1 MNKYGILGFIPGLM
15 LIVFSLHAQETRYF
29 SDVQKE
35 IVLGK
40 ELFKGAKYN
49 AAYRQFEK
57 IREMADEKS
66 EISSEAYYYM
76 ALSALRSEHVTGDKM
91 LNNFIKDY
99 ADSPYANYAKFYLGE
114 FQFDKKRFSQAVK
127 TLGGVEREGLAA
139 TDRVKCGYMM
149 GYSYLMTNELDI
161 ALNEFMMI
169 KNKNHIL
176 AKPALYYW
184 AHINYLKNNFEAALD
199 GFRQLEKDP
208 NFNKIIP
215 MYVSNIYYKQ
225 ERYQEVV
232 NYIVPIIND
241 VEEAYKPELSKITG
255 DSYFHLRRYSDAIRF
270 LEYYHQSKGQKSRE
284 DNYIM
289 GYSYYTTG
297 SIEKSIPYLEKA
309 SRGNDLLAQNGY
321 YHLADAYIR
330 TNQKEKA
337 RVAFE
342 AASEINAD
350 AGMKEDALFNYAK
363 LTYELSYSP
372 FNETIKAFDK
382 YIALYPNSERN
393 TAAYQYLVEVF
404 MITKNYRDAI
414 TSIEKIKN
422 RNPELNK
429 AYQRVTYFRGIEL
442 FNNQSYDQAI
452 RLFDTSLQNNYTPA
466 ITASARFWKS
476 ESLYRTGDYNAAIT
490 GFNQFLQA
498 QGASS
503 LPEFYEA
510 YYSLGYSYFK
520 LEDYQAAG
528 ANFNKYLNV
537 NEGKR
542 TKKMA
547 DVYNRIGDTWFVSRQ
562 YNEAGATYQKAF
574 SMKIYDAD
582 YALYQM
588 AFCNGLMQNQPAKIT
603 QLTNLV
609 ISYPQSAWLDHAL
622 YELGRSYEQER
633 KYADAKRQYQSIIDK
648 FRESTYYPKALLQ
661 MGLIHYN
668 TADFQNSLKYY
679 QQVAENFG
687 GTQEAQSAM
696 LGIKNCYIEM
706 NNVEAYFTYA
716 NKKGNTTVVTAT
728 EQDSITYMA
737 AEKQFMSG
745 NPNAAAQLQRY
756 LQQFPNGSF
765 VLNAH
770 FYLAEAL
777 YNQAKYAE
785 SLEHYQYVCRQP
797 VSEFRETAL
806 DKASVMLFNANKY
819 AEALDMFNQLEN
831 LANAQNKIR
840 AITGKMRCYFRLD
853 KYREAI
859 EEAAKL
865 KKTDKVTEPLIKE
878 AAFITGKSN
887 FILGNYDLAL
897 PGIKEAAVETKT
909 AQGAEAKYL
918 LAEIYFKQQN
928 LVSAE
933 KEVMDFIDKGTSFQ
947 FWLAKSFILLSDVY
961 VAKKDDFQAKHTLQ
975 SLIENYTNQTDGIT
989 AEARAK
995 LAALEAREKKDSEPA
1010 QNNVMQIKLNQ

>member
-1 MNKYGILGFIPGLM
+1 MNKYGILGFFPGLM
-15 LIVFSLHAQETRYF
+15 LIMFSLHAQETRYF
-29 SDVQKE
+29 SDIQKE

-57 IREMADEKS
+57 IRELADEKS
-66 EISSEAYYYM
+66 EVSSEAYYYM

-99 ADSPYANYAKFYLGE
+99 ADSPYCNYAKFYLGE
-114 FQFDKKRFSQAVK
+114 FQFEKKRFNQVTK
-127 TLGGVEREGLAA
+127 TLGGVEREGLAE
-139 TDRVKCGYMM
+139 TDRVKCGYMT
-149 GYSYLMTNELDI
+149 GYSYLMTNERDL

-184 AHINYLKNNFEAALD
+184 AHINYLKNNFDEALD

-232 NYIVPIIND
+232 DYIVPIIND
-241 VEEAYKPELSKITG
+241 VEDSYKPELSKITG
-255 DSYFHLRRYSDAIRF
+255 DSYFHLRRYKDAIQF
-270 LEYYHQSKGQKSRE
+270 LEYYQESKGQKSRD

-289 GYSYYTTG
+289 GYSYYATG

-309 SRGNDLLAQNGY
+309 AKGNDLLAQNSY
-321 YHLADAYIR
+321 YNLADAYIR

-342 AASEINAD
+342 AASEINVD
-350 AGMKEDALFNYAK
+350 AGIKEDALFNYAK

-382 YIALYPNSERN
+382 YITLYPNSERN

-404 MITKNYRDAI
+404 MVTKNYRDAI
-414 TSIEKIKN
+414 ASIERIKN

-429 AYQRVTYFRGIEL
+429 AYQRVTYYRGIEL

-452 RLFDTSLQNNYTPA
+452 GMFDTALQNNYQPA
-466 ITASARFWKS
+466 ITAGARFWRS
-476 ESLYRTGDYNAAIT
+476 ESLYRTGDYNNAIT
-490 GFNQFLQA
+490 GFNQFLQT

-503 LPEFYEA
+503 IPEYYEA

-520 LEDYQAAG
+520 LENYPSAG
-528 ANFNKYLNV
+528 IAFNKYLDV

-542 TKKMA
+542 NKKLA
-547 DVYNRIGDTWFVSRQ
+547 DVNNRIGDTWFVSRQ
-562 YNEAGATYQKAF
+562 YNEAAASYQKAF

-588 AFCNGLMQNQPAKIT
+588 AFCSGLMQNQPAKIT

-609 ISYPQSAWLDHAL
+609 TSYPQSVWLDDAF

-633 KYADAKRQYQSIIDK
+633 KYNDAKRQYQSIIDK
-648 FRESTYYPKALLQ
+648 FKESAYYPKALLQ
-661 MGLIHYN
+661 MGLLHYN
-668 TADFQNSLKYY
+668 TDDYQNSLKYY
-679 QQVAENFG
+679 KQVAENFG

-706 NNVEAYFTYA
+706 NNVEAYFAYA
-716 NKKGNTTVVTAT
+716 NKTGNTTVVTAT
-728 EQDSITYMA
+728 EQDSITYLA

-745 NPNAAAQLQRY
+745 NPNAVVQLQRY
-756 LQQFPNGSF
+756 LQLYPNGSF

-770 FYLAEAL
+770 FYLAETL
-777 YNQAKYAE
+777 YNQGKYTE
-785 SLEHYQYVCRQP
+785 SLDHYLYVCHQP

-819 AEALDMFNQLEN
+819 AEALEMFDQLET

-840 AITGKMRCYFRLD
+840 AIAGKMRCCFRLE

-859 EEAAKL
+859 DEAAKL
-865 KKTDKVTEPLIKE
+865 KKTDKVTDALIKE
-878 AAFITGKSN
+878 AAYITGKSYYS
-887 FILGNYDLAL
+887 LGNFDLSL
-897 PGIKEAAVETKT
+897 PGMKEASVETKT

-933 KEVMDFIDKGTSFQ
+933 KEIMDFIDKGTSFQ

-975 SLIENYTNQTDGIT
+975 SLIENYTIQTDGIT
-989 AEARAK
+989 EQAKSK

-1010 QNNVMQIKLNQ
+1010 QNNVMQINLK